1 MSNSIENVIRLHY
14 IFTLFTQPNITY
26 HLLIPAHAK
35 RTRSVEV
42 YHIFLKSRFQ
52 SHPRISWGSGHEI
65 TSNKVENSLKFGI
78 LQTLDRTEHWIYFG
92 ELIFSVCSS
101 ILVYLKQYLQRKI
114 SNTARYNRNFF
125 WWRKS
130 IRDPYRVIFITRDCC
145 QYYCTAVRC
154 FSRHLFKSPVR
165 WE

>member
-1 MSNSIENVIRLHY
+1 MQKGPATWKSI
-14 IFTLFTQPNITY
+14 TLFLNLASKVTREQVGNLGTKLPQIK
-26 HLLIPAHAK
+26 LK
-35 RTRSVEV
+35 TRSDSAF
-42 YHIFLKSRFQ
+42 FLK
-52 SHPRISWGSGHEI
+52 E
-65 TSNKVENSLKFGI
+65 
-78 LQTLDRTEHWIYFG
+78 TLDRTEHWIYFG

-130 IRDPYRVIFITRDCC
+130 IRGPYRVIFITRDCC

-154 FSRHLFKSPVR
+154 FPVIFLSLR
-165 WE
+165 YDGNNSTQGIG